1 MCESQFASLF
11 MNALHVAQA
20 IAALIFV
27 LGLIG
32 LIGWAYRRYG
42 GQFGAR
48 MAVPPKERRLA
59 IKESLALDNRHR
71 LVLVSR
77 DNVEHLLVVGL
88 ERTVVV
94 EGRIGQTPAMLAHKG
109 DNK

>member
-1 MCESQFASLF
+1 
-11 MNALHVAQA
+11 MNAIHVAQA

-32 LIGWAYRRYG
+32 LIGWAYRRFG
-42 GQFGAR
+42 GRVGGRLAASPR
-48 MAVPPKERRLA
+48 ERRLA

-71 LVLVSR
+71 LVLISR
-77 DNVEHLLVVGL
+77 DGVEHLLVIGL

-94 EGRIGQTPAMLAHKG
+94 EGRIGHSGAFLGARG
-109 DNK
+109 DVK

>member
-1 MCESQFASLF
+1 
-11 MNALHVAQA
+11 MNAIHVAQA

-32 LIGWAYRRYG
+32 LIGWAYRRFG
-42 GQFGAR
+42 GQFGGRGA
-48 MAVPPKERRLA
+48 ASPKERRLA

-77 DNVEHLLVVGL
+77 DGVEHLLVVGL

-94 EGRIGQTPAMLAHKG
+94 EGRIGHSAALLGARG
-109 DNK
+109 DVK

>member
-1 MCESQFASLF
+1 
-11 MNALHVAQA
+11 MNAILVAQA

-32 LIGWAYRRYG
+32 LIGWAYRRFG
-42 GQFGAR
+42 GRLGGH
-48 MAVPPKERRLA
+48 MVTSPKERRLA
-59 IKESLALDNRHR
+59 IRESLTLDNRHR

-77 DNVEHLLVVGL
+77 DGVEHLLVIGL

-94 EGRIGQTPAMLAHKG
+94 EGRIGHNPALLGARG
-109 DNK
+109 DVK